1 MALELTGSI
10 VALVTPMT
18 PAGDI
23 DYAAWE
29 RLLDWHL
36 AEGTDGIVVA
46 GTTGESPTLT
56 EAEAEELV
64 RRAKARFTGRPVLAG
79 SGTNATA
86 STITRGA
93 RFAAAGADAL
103 LVVSPYYNKP
113 TQSGLVQHFRAVAQA
128 APVPVVLYNVPGRTA
143 VDILP
148 PAIEELAAEPNI
160 IEVKES
166 TNSVERIA
174 ELVRLVGSHFTVL
187 CGDDPVAADSMLSGA
202 RGVISVT
209 ANVAPRLMHEMA
221 LAALAGDAARA
232 RALDSR
238 LRALHDALFVESNP
252 IPTKWA
258 LAEMGLIGHA
268 IRLPLTPL
276 SAANQPA
283 VRAAL
288 AALNRSHA
296 A

>member
-1 MALELTGSI
+1 M
-10 VALVTPMT
+10 
-18 PAGDI
+18 
-23 DYAAWE
+23 
-29 RLLDWHL
+29 
-36 AEGTDGIVVA
+36 
-46 GTTGESPTLT
+46 
-56 EAEAEELV
+56 
-64 RRAKARFTGRPVLAG
+64 
-79 SGTNATA
+79 
-86 STITRGA
+86 
-93 RFAAAGADAL
+93 
-103 LVVSPYYNKP
+103 
-113 TQSGLVQHFRAVAQA
+113 
-128 APVPVVLYNVPGRTA
+128 
-143 VDILP
+143 
-148 PAIEELAAEPNI
+148 
-160 IEVKES
+160 
-166 TNSVERIA
+166 
-174 ELVRLVGSHFTVL
+174 L